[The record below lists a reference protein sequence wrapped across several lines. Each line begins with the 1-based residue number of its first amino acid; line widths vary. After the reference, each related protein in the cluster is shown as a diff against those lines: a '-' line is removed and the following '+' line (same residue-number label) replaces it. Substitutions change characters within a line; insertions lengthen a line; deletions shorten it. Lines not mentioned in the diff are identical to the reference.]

1 MIFDGYIKIRESLYT
16 WVIFWIN
23 IILEH
28 VETRVIIPRFEDS
41 CMVYRPKWC
50 QKKKKKKPFKYSY
63 PIGIKKKITQMIWKN
78 TIPYQHWYKLG
89 ELRYETCSIPHKL
102 D

>member
-50 QKKKKKKPFKYSY
+50 QKKKNPSNTHTLLVSKKKLPKWYEKTQY
-63 PIGIKKKITQMIWKN
+63 HTNIGIN
-78 TIPYQHWYKLG
+78 
-89 ELRYETCSIPHKL
+89 
-102 D
+102 